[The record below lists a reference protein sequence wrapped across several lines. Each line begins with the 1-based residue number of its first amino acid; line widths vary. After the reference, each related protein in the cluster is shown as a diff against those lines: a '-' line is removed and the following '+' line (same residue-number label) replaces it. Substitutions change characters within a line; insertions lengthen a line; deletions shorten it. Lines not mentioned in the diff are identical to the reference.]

1 MLRSVQ
7 DGFLIQNIIK
17 YPIAFQTFHLKA
29 CPKSGNLSLV
39 FHFTLHVKM
48 LTNMSIYFSIVLV
61 QVVSYMSLVRVT
73 FHIPFP
79 IFPR

>member
-7 DGFLIQNIIK
+7 INFLIENIIT

-48 LTNMSIYFSIVLV
+48 LTADKYEYLFQHSAGSSSQLH
-61 QVVSYMSLVRVT
+61 VT
-73 FHIPFP
+73 G
-79 IFPR
+79 

>member
-29 CPKSGNLSLV
+29 CPKSGNLSPG
-39 FHFTLHVKM
+39 FHCTLHVIDTADKYEY
-48 LTNMSIYFSIVLV
+48 LFQHSAGSSSQLH
-61 QVVSYMSLVRVT
+61 VT
-73 FHIPFP
+73 G
-79 IFPR
+79 